1 MKMITAIVNGKDA
14 TDVGHALTQNGF
26 MFTKTITTGGFLKA
40 SNATLLIGTDDD
52 KVSEVL
58 DIIRKHCAVRK
69 EVVPVIGDVNY
80 STFNSCTVEVPVGG
94 ATVFVT
100 DVVRVEKM

>member
-1 MKMITAIVNGKDA
+1 MLYITPFQIKA
-14 TDVGHALTQNGF
+14 ALPVQ
-26 MFTKTITTGGFLKA
+26 A
-40 SNATLLIGTDDD
+40 
-52 KVSEVL
+52 
-58 DIIRKHCAVRK
+58 RKHCAVRK

-100 DVVRVEKM
+100 DVVRFEKM